1 MNGPNGSEKPP
12 SYPLIKKLLIFLTF
26 SFLASIIGISD
37 EPRFIPDYREGD
49 IAQRNIKAKEE
60 VFVPE
65 IGITLKKDEMVI
77 REGERVTEE
86 HLFKLKAVRKE
97 EGEKGLFN
105 SRFFFLLFAIFST
118 LFAVDEFSRRNIK
131 KYSLSNKDV
140 VFVLCLTL
148 FVLTIMRCLLYLIEV
163 FVPEETRN
171 LAYLVPFF
179 LYGMVLRI
187 VLFSE
192 ATFVFTSFLSLIIY
206 LIERNI
212 PLPIY
217 AFISSLLAAFFSAH
231 SESRM
236 TVIKAGLYSGILT
249 SFILTLVSGFFGFES
264 DEILTTTLS
273 VLLSAVSSSFL
284 AFGLLP
290 IIENLFDYTT
300 DIKLLELANL
310 ENPLM
315 EQMMLNAPGTYH
327 HSIIV
332 GNLSKAAAES
342 IGAHPLLARVGAYYH
357 DIGKLKMP
365 HYYIENRQGFEDA
378 HKNLSPNMSALIIM
392 SHVKE
397 GVELAE
403 RHKLGKK
410 VKEIIAQHHGT
421 SLCGY
426 FYSKAKE
433 MEDPKLHVIDETEFR
448 YHGPKP
454 QTKEAAIV
462 MLADQVEASSRVLDD
477 PTPKRIESHVKNIIE
492 AIFLDGQLDEC
503 ELTLKDLHAI
513 QKSFTNILTAM
524 FHQRIEYPE
533 RKDHASADTRK
544 FERLRSGEKGNKV
557 NRGRVIR
564 LFGT

>member
-1 MNGPNGSEKPP
+1 MNGQNGNDKPP
-12 SYPLIKKLLIFLTF
+12 SRILIKKLLIFLIF
-26 SFLASIIGISD
+26 SFLASLIGISE

-60 VFVPE
+60 VYVPE

-86 HLFKLKAVRKE
+86 HLFKLRAVKAE
-97 EGEKGLFN
+97 ETKKGIVNL
-105 SRFFFLLFAIFST
+105 RFLFLLLFFVCT
-118 LFAVDEFSRRNIK
+118 LTVVDEFSRRNMR
-131 KYSLSNKDV
+131 KYSLSNRDLI
-140 VFVLCLTL
+140 FVLSFTL
-148 FVLTIMRCLLYLIEV
+148 FILLTMRVLLYTIKIFLPGEIHYLI
-163 FVPEETRN
+163 
-171 LAYLVPFF
+171 YLVPFF

-192 ATFVFTSFLSLIIY
+192 AAFIFTSFMTLAVY
-206 LIERNI
+206 LIERDFAI
-212 PLPIY
+212 PVY
-217 AFISSLLAAFFSAH
+217 AFISSLLAAFFSGH

-236 TVIKAGLYSGILT
+236 TVIKAGLYSGIVT
-249 SFILTLVSGFFGFES
+249 TFILILLSGFFGFEQR
-264 DEILTTTLS
+264 DILSKTLA
-273 VLLSAVSSSFL
+273 VLMSGILSSLV

-310 ENPLM
+310 ESPLM
-315 EQMMLNAPGTYH
+315 EQMMISAPGTYH

-378 HKNLSPNMSALIIM
+378 HKNLTPNMSALIIM

-403 RHKLGKK
+403 RYKLGKK
-410 VKEIIAQHHGT
+410 VKDIIAQHHGT

-433 MEDPKLHVIDETEFR
+433 KEDPTLHVIDETEFR
-448 YHGPKP
+448 YPGPKP

-477 PTPKRIESHVKNIIE
+477 PTPKRIESHVRNMIE

-503 ELTLKDLHAI
+503 DLTLKDLHAI
-513 QKSFTNILTAM
+513 QRSFTSILTAM

-533 RKDHASADTRK
+533 RKDHVGTASRK
-544 FERLRSGEKGNKV
+544 VEALRSGEKGAKV